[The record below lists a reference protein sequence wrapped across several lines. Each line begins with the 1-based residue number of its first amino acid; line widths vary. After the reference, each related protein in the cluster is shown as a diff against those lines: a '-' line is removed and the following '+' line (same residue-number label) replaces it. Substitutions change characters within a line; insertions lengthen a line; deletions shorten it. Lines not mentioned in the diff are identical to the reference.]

1 MLRTFF
7 FMQCF
12 QMLVHYFFFL
22 ISILFVFPWNLMYN
36 FVRKKLQGILEET
49 RGNDC
54 WGGGNNNN
62 IINNIFFVKLM
73 CERFVVVL
81 TEQSLSQH
89 TTFLMLNS
97 IIINWEIVT
106 AFEKLICESADENDE
121 FHMGHLVSS
130 YIYIKYRNM
139 AIISWNWYFDFTK
152 FCWWCWI
159 LNYSLCQRL
168 ATNDGWFQISGPMAL
183 DMRYRLR
190 GVSTVQTFP

>member
-1 MLRTFF
+1 
-7 FMQCF
+7 
-12 QMLVHYFFFL
+12 
-22 ISILFVFPWNLMYN
+22 MYN

-97 IIINWEIVT
+97 IILNWEIVT
-106 AFEKLICESADENDE
+106 AFEKLICESADEIDE

-130 YIYIKYRNM
+130 YMYIY
-139 AIISWNWYFDFTK
+139 
-152 FCWWCWI
+152 
-159 LNYSLCQRL
+159 
-168 ATNDGWFQISGPMAL
+168 QI
-183 DMRYRLR
+183 
-190 GVSTVQTFP
+190 